1 VERARTRDEKWKNP
15 TKIMKRIEPR
25 EMKLAVLKTLSSS
38 EWNAAVVADTDE
50 DIEIDDRELMDEAVL
65 IKVEDNPDR
74 AEKKQQRD
82 PKRGI

>member
-1 VERARTRDEKWKNP
+1 
-15 TKIMKRIEPR
+15 MKRTKPR
-25 EMKLAVLKTLSSS
+25 EMKLAVPKTLRSS
-38 EWNAAVVADTDE
+38 EWNTVVVADTDE

-74 AEKKQQRD
+74 AEKKQQRN